1 MEKIMKIG
9 SVELTEAEAARLYA
23 DGKYILTY
31 SKVYQIH
38 YSVAQGCY
46 YGTVIYSKP
55 TRGGC
60 GFTRRGR
67 FFAMSAREI
76 NEAIGVELLRAG

>member
-1 MEKIMKIG
+1 MKKIVKIG

-38 YSVAQGCY
+38 YSAAQDIY
-46 YGTVIYSKP
+46 YGTVVYSKP

-67 FFAMSAREI
+67 FFAMDAAEI
-76 NEAIGVELLRAG
+76 NKVIGVELLRAG